1 MNVTN
6 SWSRKSRWKKWGH
19 LSSFHVPSELW
30 SLNWL
35 KKCVFLQFC
44 ADLSKKSK
52 PINVI
57 YIYASERS
65 CYELSE
71 NGIVYHAMIYHFGG
85 IRVWSRRI
93 SLNFC
98 WVSIFFDI
106 LISWTVA
113 QTPINHIIFWIS
125 VIRTL
130 YARCIYVNYFSKLR
144 FLAEVSTRLQKIHFF
159 GQFKDNNSGRKRGH

>member
-1 MNVTN
+1 MFP
-6 SWSRKSRWKKWGH
+6 SWVMVLKLTKK
-19 LSSFHVPSELW
+19 VR
-30 SLNWL
+30 
-35 KKCVFLQFC
+35 FLQFC

-52 PINVI
+52 PIKVI

-71 NGIVYHAMIYHFGG
+71 NGIVYHAMIYHFEG

-98 WVSIFFDI
+98 WVCIFFDI

-113 QTPINHIIFWIS
+113 QTPKNHIIFRIS

-159 GQFKDNNSGRKRGH
+159 GQFKDHSSGRKRGH